1 MSVRPLFLGVCVAAV
16 AWVTP
21 ASACLEIVTDSAR
34 RQALQSADIVVT
46 AKALTE
52 AYVAV
57 PGASTLRAGVA
68 TARVTDVRK
77 GAATVGQVIA
87 YRVVDGEGGPPSCPA
102 RRATRPGA
110 TYTLYLKQAP
120 DWGPPLLL
128 LPTD

>member
-1 MSVRPLFLGVCVAAV
+1 MRLFALSVFAACA

-34 RQALQSADIVVT
+34 RQALQSADIVVR
-46 AKALTE
+46 AQALTE
-52 AYVAV
+52 EYVTV

-87 YRVVDGEGGPPSCPA
+87 YRVVHGEGRSPSCPA
-102 RRATRPGA
+102 RRATHPGA